1 MKHIPTKFRIF
12 VVEDDPMQSRLIKYV
27 MESDPDHEVYLFSN
41 GKDCLDNL
49 HLNPD
54 LLSLDYYLP
63 DMNGA
68 AILKKVRATL
78 PNIQIIVLSGQKD
91 INTAVKILKEGAD
104 DYITKDA
111 GMEDRLAHSLRL
123 LKQNS
128 QLKEEV
134 ILLREQ
140 LSLSNNTTIIGQ
152 SPAMKPVLNLAS
164 KAAQSSIVVS
174 ITGETGTGKEVVA
187 NSIHYNSSRKD
198 QNFIAINMAA
208 IPRELIESELFGY
221 EKGAFTGAM
230 TAREGKFELADK
242 GTLFLDE
249 IGDLDLPLQAKLLRA
264 LQEQEITRIGGN
276 RAIRFDAR
284 IITATHKN
292 LFEEVQ
298 KGNFREDLYYRLL
311 GLSIDLPPLRNRGTD
326 VLILAQ
332 YFLRNY
338 AQKQNAP
345 VKSLSRAAK
354 DKLLDHHFPGN
365 VRELR
370 SIIELAVVLSDQEQ
384 IKVEH
389 LQLRRKSKSF
399 NLTQDELTMRNYS
412 KKIIRHFLD
421 KYDNDV
427 TLVSRKLDIG
437 RSTIYKMLKE
447 ENESP
452 PTIKGE

>member
-1 MKHIPTKFRIF
+1 MEYVQSKFRIF

-27 MESDPDHEVYLFSN
+27 MESNPDHEVHLFNN
-41 GKDCLDNL
+41 GKDCLKQL
-49 HLNPD
+49 D
-54 LLSLDYYLP
+54 LAPSLVSLDYYLP
-63 DMNGA
+63 GMNGA
-68 AILKKVRATL
+68 DILKRIKEKNPLTQVIL
-78 PNIQIIVLSGQKD
+78 LSGQKD
-91 INTAVKILKEGAD
+91 INTAVKLIKEGAD
-104 DYITKDA
+104 DYITKGP
-111 GMEDRLAHSLRL
+111 GMQERLANSVRL

-134 ILLREQ
+134 SQLREE
-140 LSLSNNTTIIGQ
+140 LSISKNTSIIGQ
-152 SPAMKPVLNLAS
+152 SAVMKPVLDLVS
-164 KAAQSSIVVS
+164 RAAQSNIVVS

-187 NSIHYNSSRKD
+187 QNIHYNSAQKEH
-198 QNFIAINMAA
+198 NFVAINMAA
-208 IPRELIESELFGY
+208 IPKELIESELFGY

-230 TAREGKFELADK
+230 ASKEGKFELADK

-264 LQEQEITRIGGN
+264 IQEQEITRIGGN
-276 RAIRFDAR
+276 KTIRFDAR

-326 VLILAQ
+326 VLTLAQ

-338 AQKQNAP
+338 AQKQNIAS
-345 VKSLSRAAK
+345 KTLSRAVK
-354 DKLLDHHFPGN
+354 DKLLNHHFPGN

-370 SIIELAVVLSDQEQ
+370 SVIELAVVLSDDNQ
-384 IKVEH
+384 IKLDH
-389 LQLRRKSKSF
+389 LQLRSKGKSF
-399 NLTQDELTMRNYS
+399 NLTEDELTMRDYS
-412 KKIIRHFLD
+412 KKIIKHFLS

-447 ENESP
+447 DSTP
-452 PTIKGE
+452 PK